1 MAVRERPLVL
11 LAGLLLVLAT
21 AVVFYVLLQ
30 ACGLRSLFGL
40 RLPTSCQVSSATA
53 AAATDLRAAATR
65 ARALEDEIRRLEL
78 ELIEAGRCPEP
89 GPVGPRLG
97 RPAGPPPFLP
107 RLTEA
112 PPEIAA
118 PAAPVPQPP
127 AIATPAPP
135 PPAPPAEPPTEPPAE
150 PPSEPPSLDAERW
163 DEQDISILEGCWQL
177 DSNYSTINV
186 QTGVRRSVTDWQLC
200 LDSNGTGEQTMVYED
215 GTACRGPAQGSFDPS
230 GQLILTDTA
239 RIQCDD
245 GAFVYERVTT
255 CERAA
260 DGTASCVAVQ
270 PGRDT
275 RSAIRLRR

>member
-1 MAVRERPLVL
+1 MW
-11 LAGLLLVLAT
+11 LAGFLLLLVI
-21 AVVFYVLLQ
+21 AVVCYVLLQ
-30 ACGLRSLFGL
+30 ACGLRPLFGL
-40 RLPTSCQVSSATA
+40 RLPTSCPVPTAAATA
-53 AAATDLRAAATR
+53 AADLRGAAAR

-78 ELIEAGRCPEP
+78 ELIEASRCPEP
-89 GPVGPRLG
+89 GPAAPRLT
-97 RPAGPPPFLP
+97 RPAGSPPFLP
-107 RLTEA
+107 RITGE
-112 PPEIAA
+112 PPVIAA
-118 PAAPVPQPP
+118 PAPLVPADP
-127 AIATPAPP
+127 ATVPAPLPAEAPAVP
-135 PPAPPAEPPTEPPAE
+135 PPDPLPEPLPE
-150 PPSEPPSLDAERW
+150 PPSEPASLDAERW

-177 DSNYSTINV
+177 DSNYSTVNV

-239 RIQCDD
+239 RIQCDG

-260 DGTASCVAVQ
+260 DGTADCVAIQ

>member
-1 MAVRERPLVL
+1 MAVRERPLVW

-40 RLPTSCQVSSATA
+40 RLPTSCQVSSAA
-53 AAATDLRAAATR
+53 AAVEADLRGAAAR
-65 ARALEDEIRRLEL
+65 ARALEDEIRRLER

-89 GPVGPRLG
+89 GPAAPRLA

-107 RLTEA
+107 RVTEA
-112 PPEIAA
+112 PAEIAA
-118 PAAPVPQPP
+118 PAAPAAPVP
-127 AIATPAPP
+127 
-135 PPAPPAEPPTEPPAE
+135 E
-150 PPSEPPSLDAERW
+150 PPSEPASLDAERW
-163 DEQDISILEGCWQL
+163 EEQDISILEGCWQL
-177 DSNYSTINV
+177 DSNYSTVNV
-186 QTGVRRSVTDWQLC
+186 QTGARRSVTDWQLC

-239 RIQCDD
+239 RIECED